1 LGGIKTFSSPV
12 VVPTPTGSTHATTK
26 AYVDS
31 MFSGSGPWTL
41 SGSNVYVTNTSH
53 NVGIGTTGPGYKLDV
68 RGDVSI
74 NANTSGAALSP
85 IFTAGNTGKSYL
97 HFPAISGSNDPGF
110 IMHETSALTA
120 DNNKGVIHIS
130 PTDDNDNANDYVA
143 IHGTNDPETIKL
155 YTGGNIYTSGIL
167 QVAGTSNS
175 YLMGNVG
182 INDTTPDYK
191 LDVNGTGRFIG
202 TLTGAAA
209 TFSGT
214 VGVGTPTASTHAT
227 TKAYVD
233 AAISGASSKWT
244 VSGSNTYL
252 TTTTNNV
259 GIGLTSPTSK
269 LHILGTGAGDG
280 TWNQG
285 ILIENN
291 NATTGEPTLAF
302 KNAATTTNYWFTGLN
317 QGANY
322 DIAYGTS
329 FTDANAKLRI
339 TTAGNLG
346 IGTTAPGYKLDVNGT
361 GRFSGALTGTSATFS
376 GTVGVATPTASTH
389 ATTKAYVDG
398 GFLKNTGD
406 VTLTGNLNM
415 ATYKLT
421 VGTIDPLF
429 NINGKSYATYAPSM
443 TGVKEESTGVIKMGE
458 ANCEEEG
465 NSILCNYEIKFDEQK
480 DGSDLWIF
488 RKVTDFGK
496 EWKNLEILLTP
507 SFNGSVWYKKIPGEN
522 KILVSANINS
532 LNNSDDFEISY
543 RFTAARFDHE
553 EWSNTPEGVNPEAG
567 FIIK

>member
-1 LGGIKTFSSPV
+1 MTNLVTILASGSMGIGQSSP
-12 VVPTPTGSTHATTK
+12 A
-26 AYVDS
+26 
-31 MFSGSGPWTL
+31 
-41 SGSNVYVTNTSH
+41 
-53 NVGIGTTGPGYKLDV
+53 YKLDV
-68 RGDVSI
+68 S
-74 NANTSGAALSP
+74 
-85 IFTAGNTGKSYL
+85 
-97 HFPAISGSNDPGF
+97 
-110 IMHETSALTA
+110 
-120 DNNKGVIHIS
+120 
-130 PTDDNDNANDYVA
+130 
-143 IHGTNDPETIKL
+143 
-155 YTGGNIYTSGIL
+155 
-167 QVAGTSNS
+167 
-175 YLMGNVG
+175 
-182 INDTTPDYK
+182 
-191 LDVNGTGRFIG
+191 GTGRFTG

-209 TFSGT
+209 AFSST
-214 VGVGTPTASTHAT
+214 VSVGTPTASNHAT
-227 TKAYVD
+227 TKSYVD
-233 AAISGASSKWT
+233 GLVTGASSKWT
-244 VSGSNTYL
+244 VSVSNTYL
-252 TTTTNNV
+252 TTTTNNF

-361 GRFSGALTGTSATFS
+361 GRFSGALTGASATFS

-406 VTLTGNLNM
+406 ITLTGNLNM

-429 NINGKSYATYAPSM
+429 NINGKGYATYAPSM
-443 TGVKEESTGVIKMGE
+443 IGVKEESTGVIKIGDS
-458 ANCEEEG
+458 NCKKEDG
-465 NSILCNYEIKFDEQK
+465 LISCSYEIKFDEQK

-488 RKVTDFGK
+488 RKVTDFGE
-496 EWKNLEILLTP
+496 EWKNLEIILTP
-507 SFNGSVWYKKIPGEN
+507 NFNGSVWYKKLSKEN
-522 KILVSANINS
+522 KIIVSAKIDS
-532 LNNSDDFEISY
+532 LNDDENLEISY
-543 RFTAARFDHE
+543 RLTASRFDYK
-553 EWSNTPEGVNPEAG
+553 EWSNMPEGANLEAG